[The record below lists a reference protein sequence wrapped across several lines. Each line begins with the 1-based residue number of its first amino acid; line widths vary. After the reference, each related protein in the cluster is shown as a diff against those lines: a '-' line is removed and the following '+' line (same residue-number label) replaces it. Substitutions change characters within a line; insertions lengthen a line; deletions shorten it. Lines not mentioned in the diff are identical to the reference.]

1 MADYGVNIA
10 VAVKNSQAVTQL
22 SNKLKD
28 TAARIEE
35 VNSHFNALSNI
46 TGKVLPGSIA
56 NFNKALADAAKNL
69 SDVALNTEDAVTA
82 AREFVQA
89 QNAANA
95 ALKERDRLVKK
106 IRLEG
111 ETVSATPFGPM
122 PAKDFTAER
131 GQSLARA
138 KLLAIESKKEAAA
151 ATKIFQVKRDFA
163 DEIHRIT
170 MDLDRK
176 ARNAEIDNII
186 EQYRIENELQD
197 NLFKR
202 AIKSSEKRA
211 KEFMEE
217 LGLKKNAELSAI
229 AEIDKARKKSAGEA
243 VRLTGQTS
251 PIGGAV
257 GTPGSPAALRAAE
270 QAQRLRSASS
280 SALIGGAF
288 PLLFGQGLGAAGGG
302 LIGGFGGGMIGGEF
316 GFGVSLIGTQI
327 GSMIDQLGQR
337 AIDLG
342 RALDP
347 LTANTEAVIDA
358 VGKADTEFALLVKE
372 LEAAGRTAE
381 ALQLVT
387 DELEKVVG
395 EDGVEAIELFSAGIR
410 GLQNDFTVFITQVAA
425 VVAQAINDLTGQT
438 KQIQEIREVGKIVQ
452 EARKSDDPR
461 IKAAI
466 AELDAIPEFQ
476 VDEKAQEKR
485 VSTRK
490 KIAELVTRIAAEDLK
505 ASRDA
510 IARAATEEKRL
521 TTLVQ
526 SDKVARE
533 TRYLLA
539 AQIQLE
545 EAGSDLLDEKVVAA
559 RERVIQEQ
567 YLAAYRQAEGSEQG
581 QLLAGDQRRL
591 ALLELDNDIA
601 AARTKETERLA
612 REAQKTTKEINTQI
626 TQALTLE
633 QKFAAELKQREATTE
648 LEADKARIAA
658 EFEDRMRRIE
668 KIGDDTLTKEAQRLA
683 NQIKITD
690 EAQAEANARLR
701 SLQAVNA
708 LKDSQAGFQMKLE
721 TLRANAPG
729 AFSGPFAG
737 SERADFLGGLEMQLE
752 LERRNREIETMQ
764 GRVAAGK
771 ADQEDVDNLVA
782 LRDQYELYQTQI
794 LEATVAQQ
802 KFADALA
809 LTQPVTDSLFDSLL
823 SVADGTKSAQEAF
836 ADFLRNIASMLADMA
851 SQMIAQYIAIGIARM
866 FAGLPKMSSGQTVDI
881 AAVDAGIVNSLGGLN
896 FGGYMADGGQ
906 TAPGNAYVVGERGPE
921 LFVPGAQGN
930 IIPNDVISPNPAAN
944 FDKVIE
950 LNAPTF
956 EVDVVKDIELA
967 APAFDVEPFKDIEAA
982 APNFKVNPIKDV
994 ELAAPSLKVNPIK
1007 DIELAAPSLKVDGVK
1022 EVQLAAPSFKLDPV
1036 EEIQLAAPSFELDPV
1051 KKIELAAPAFNV
1063 DPPAGI
1069 QSAAP
1074 AFDVDPLK
1082 DIEVAPPKFV
1092 FGRVKDIEL
1101 AAPNLKLDPVKD
1113 IKLATPKFE
1122 LDSSPDFNFN
1132 SLPTPVFDHIP
1143 KFDSNFQPDLQFDP
1157 PAPRSAQTFVSDNAM
1172 SGANVTVNV
1181 DASGSSVEGNA
1192 DQASQLGKAIGIAVQ
1207 QELVKQKRPGGLLA
1221 R

>member
-10 VAVKNSQAVTQL
+10 VAVKNTEAITALTRKIKLTTSQVGQLNNFLVNFNDWRLGPAVVN
-22 SNKLKD
+22 SVDNFSKALKD
-28 TAARIEE
+28 ARDNLNSAA
-35 VNSHFNALSNI
+35 L
-46 TGKVLPGSIA
+46 GSKEA
-56 NFNKALADAAKNL
+56 ADAA
-69 SDVALNTEDAVTA
+69 
-82 AREFVQA
+82 
-89 QNAANA
+89 
-95 ALKERDRLVKK
+95 
-106 IRLEG
+106 
-111 ETVSATPFGPM
+111 
-122 PAKDFTAER
+122 
-131 GQSLARA
+131 
-138 KLLAIESKKEAAA
+138 
-151 ATKIFQVKRDFA
+151 RDFA
-163 DEIHRIT
+163 RAQ
-170 MDLDRK
+170 DLANDALREQ
-176 ARNAEIDNII
+176 AELLAQVRNEGRSGTLRGGT
-186 EQYRIENELQD
+186 QYR
-197 NLFKR
+197 
-202 AIKSSEKRA
+202 
-211 KEFMEE
+211 
-217 LGLKKNAELSAI
+217 G
-229 AEIDKARKKSAGEA
+229 
-243 VRLTGQTS
+243 
-251 PIGGAV
+251 PIG
-257 GTPGSPAALRAAE
+257 PGFGGFPATRPEDISVPAALRSRMRPQSVLPSMETTVQAGKIASDMEDVYASILRLTEKTNQEEAEKLQTLRQGTKEVEELAQKYRVVNETRKTEKQLQLEMRRSMLETKQAAAE
-270 QAQRLRSASS
+270 EARIANQGLLDRLRNLEAIGAERREQFIQFNKEENEKRQIRMRELDFEERLGKIQARNRDRAERGRRATS

-288 PLLFGQGLGAAGGG
+288 PLLFGQGLGAAAGGAA
-302 LIGGFGGGMIGGEF
+302 GGFGGGMIGGEF

-327 GSMIDQLGQR
+327 GSMIDQLGQK

-347 LTANTEAVIDA
+347 LTADTEAVIDA
-358 VGKADTEFALLVKE
+358 VGKADTEFALLVEE

-438 KQIQEIREVGKIVQ
+438 RQIQEIREVGKTIQ

-476 VDEKAQEKR
+476 VDKETQERR

-490 KIAELVTRIAAEDLK
+490 KIAELVTRIAAEELK

-510 IARAATEEKRL
+510 IARVATEEKRL

-559 RERVIQEQ
+559 RKRVIQEE

-612 REAQKTTKEINTQI
+612 REAQKTTKERNTQI

-668 KIGDDTLTKEAQRLA
+668 KIGDDTLTAEAQRLA

-701 SLQAVNA
+701 SLQAANA
-708 LKDSQAGFQMKLE
+708 LKDSQAGFQMQLE

-737 SERADFLGGLEMQLE
+737 SERAGFLGGLEMQFE
-752 LERRNREIETMQ
+752 LERRNREIEAMQ

-771 ADQEDVDNLVA
+771 ADQEDVNNLVA

-802 KFADALA
+802 QFAEALA
-809 LTQPVTDSLFDSLL
+809 LTQPVTDSLFDSLMA
-823 SVADGTKSAQEAF
+823 VADGTKSAQQAF
-836 ADFLRNIASMLADMA
+836 ADFLRSIASMLVDTAK
-851 SQMIAQYIAIGIARM
+851 QMIAQYIAIGIARM
-866 FAGLPKMSSGQTVDI
+866 FAGIPASGSSNPFPGHPTHDKVPIPALPPLPGVEPK
-881 AAVDAGIVNSLGGLN
+881 ALGGAV
-896 FGGYMADGGQ
+896 GAGRPYM
-906 TAPGNAYVVGERGPE
+906 VGERGPE

-930 IIPNDVISPNPAAN
+930 IVPN
-944 FDKVIE
+944 
-950 LNAPTF
+950 
-956 EVDVVKDIELA
+956 
-967 APAFDVEPFKDIEAA
+967 
-982 APNFKVNPIKDV
+982 
-994 ELAAPSLKVNPIK
+994 
-1007 DIELAAPSLKVDGVK
+1007 
-1022 EVQLAAPSFKLDPV
+1022 
-1036 EEIQLAAPSFELDPV
+1036 
-1051 KKIELAAPAFNV
+1051 
-1063 DPPAGI
+1063 
-1069 QSAAP
+1069 
-1074 AFDVDPLK
+1074 
-1082 DIEVAPPKFV
+1082 
-1092 FGRVKDIEL
+1092 
-1101 AAPNLKLDPVKD
+1101 
-1113 IKLATPKFE
+1113 
-1122 LDSSPDFNFN
+1122 
-1132 SLPTPVFDHIP
+1132 
-1143 KFDSNFQPDLQFDP
+1143 
-1157 PAPRSAQTFVSDNAM
+1157 NAM
-1172 SGANVTVNV
+1172 GGANVTVNV
-1181 DASGSSVEGNA
+1181 DASGSSVEGNT
-1192 DQASQLGKAIGIAVQ
+1192 DQATQLGKMLGAAVQ
-1207 QELVKQKRPGGLLA
+1207 AELIKQKRPGGLLA
-1221 R
+1221 S

>member
-10 VAVKNSQAVTQL
+10 VAVKNTEAITALTRKIKLTTSQVGQLNNFLVNFNDWRLGPAVVN
-22 SNKLKD
+22 SVDNFSKALKD
-28 TAARIEE
+28 ARDNLNSAA
-35 VNSHFNALSNI
+35 L
-46 TGKVLPGSIA
+46 GSKEA
-56 NFNKALADAAKNL
+56 ADAARDFARAQDLANDALREQAELLAQVRNEGRSGTLRGGTQYSGPAGPGFSGLVSRQASATAL
-69 SDVALNTEDAVTA
+69 SSPLPPSVPVALRSPMRPQSLLPQMGMTAQAGKIASDMEDVYASILRLTEKANQEEAEKLQTLRQGTKEVEELAQKYRVVNETRKTEKQLQLEMRRSILETKQA
-82 AREFVQA
+82 AAEEARIANQGLLDRLRNLEAIGAERREQFIQFNKEENEKRQIRMRELDFEERLAKVQVR
-89 QNAANA
+89 N
-95 ALKERDRLVKK
+95 RDR
-106 IRLEG
+106 
-111 ETVSATPFGPM
+111 
-122 PAKDFTAER
+122 AER
-131 GQSLARA
+131 GRRA
-138 KLLAIESKKEAAA
+138 
-151 ATKIFQVKRDFA
+151 T
-163 DEIHRIT
+163 
-170 MDLDRK
+170 
-176 ARNAEIDNII
+176 
-186 EQYRIENELQD
+186 
-197 NLFKR
+197 
-202 AIKSSEKRA
+202 
-211 KEFMEE
+211 
-217 LGLKKNAELSAI
+217 
-229 AEIDKARKKSAGEA
+229 
-243 VRLTGQTS
+243 
-251 PIGGAV
+251 
-257 GTPGSPAALRAAE
+257 
-270 QAQRLRSASS
+270 S

-288 PLLFGQGLGAAGGG
+288 PLLFGQGLGAAAGGAA
-302 LIGGFGGGMIGGEF
+302 GGFGGGMIGGEF

-327 GSMIDQLGQR
+327 GSMIDQLGQK

-347 LTANTEAVIDA
+347 LTADTEAVIDA
-358 VGKADTEFALLVKE
+358 VGKADTEFALLVEE

-438 KQIQEIREVGKIVQ
+438 RQIQEIREVGKTIQ

-476 VDEKAQEKR
+476 VDKKTQEKR

-490 KIAELVTRIAAEDLK
+490 KIAELVTRIAAEELK

-510 IARAATEEKRL
+510 IARVATEEKRL

-545 EAGSDLLDEKVVAA
+545 EAGSNLLDEKVVAA
-559 RERVIQEQ
+559 RKRVIQEE

-601 AARTKETERLA
+601 AAQTKETERLA
-612 REAQKTTKEINTQI
+612 REAQKTTKERNTQI

-668 KIGDDTLTKEAQRLA
+668 KIGDDTLTAEAQRLA

-701 SLQAVNA
+701 SLQAANA
-708 LKDSQAGFQMKLE
+708 LKDSQAGFQMQLE

-737 SERADFLGGLEMQLE
+737 SERAGFLGGLEMQFE

-764 GRVAAGK
+764 GRVSAGK

-782 LRDQYELYQTQI
+782 LRDQYKLYQTQI

-809 LTQPVTDSLFDSLL
+809 LTQPVTDSLFDSLIA
-823 SVADGTKSAQEAF
+823 VADGTKSAEEAF
-836 ADFLRNIASMLADMA
+836 ADFLRSIASMLVDAA
-851 SQMIAQYIAIGIARM
+851 KQMIAQYIAIGIARM
-866 FAGLPKMSSGQTVDI
+866 FAGIPASGSSNPFPGHPTHDKVPIPALPPLPGVEPK
-881 AAVDAGIVNSLGGLN
+881 ALGGAV
-896 FGGYMADGGQ
+896 GAGRPYM
-906 TAPGNAYVVGERGPE
+906 VGERGPE
-921 LFVPGAQGN
+921 LFIPGAQGN
-930 IIPNDVISPNPAAN
+930 IVPN
-944 FDKVIE
+944 
-950 LNAPTF
+950 
-956 EVDVVKDIELA
+956 
-967 APAFDVEPFKDIEAA
+967 
-982 APNFKVNPIKDV
+982 
-994 ELAAPSLKVNPIK
+994 
-1007 DIELAAPSLKVDGVK
+1007 
-1022 EVQLAAPSFKLDPV
+1022 
-1036 EEIQLAAPSFELDPV
+1036 
-1051 KKIELAAPAFNV
+1051 
-1063 DPPAGI
+1063 
-1069 QSAAP
+1069 
-1074 AFDVDPLK
+1074 
-1082 DIEVAPPKFV
+1082 
-1092 FGRVKDIEL
+1092 
-1101 AAPNLKLDPVKD
+1101 
-1113 IKLATPKFE
+1113 
-1122 LDSSPDFNFN
+1122 
-1132 SLPTPVFDHIP
+1132 
-1143 KFDSNFQPDLQFDP
+1143 
-1157 PAPRSAQTFVSDNAM
+1157 NAM
-1172 SGANVTVNV
+1172 GSANVVVNV
-1181 DASGSSVEGNA
+1181 DASGSSVEGDA
-1192 DQASQLGKAIGIAVQ
+1192 DQASQLGKVIGIAVQ

-1221 R
+1221 S

>member
-10 VAVKNSQAVTQL
+10 VAVKNTEAITALTRKIKLTTSQVGQLNNFLVNFNDWRLGPAVVN
-22 SNKLKD
+22 SVDNFSKALKD
-28 TAARIEE
+28 ARDNLNSAA
-35 VNSHFNALSNI
+35 L
-46 TGKVLPGSIA
+46 GSKEA
-56 NFNKALADAAKNL
+56 ADAARDFARAQDLANDALREQAELLAQVRNEGRSGTLRGGTQYSGPAGPGFSGLVSRQASATAL
-69 SDVALNTEDAVTA
+69 SSPLPPSVPVALRSPMRPQSLLPQMGMTAQAGKIASDMEDVYASILRLTEKANQEEAEKLQTLRQGTKEVEELAQKYRVVNETRKTEKQLQLEMRRSILETKQA
-82 AREFVQA
+82 AAEEARIANQGLLDRLRNLEAIGAERREQFIQFNKEENEKRQIRMRELDFEERLAKVQA
-89 QNAANA
+89 RN
-95 ALKERDRLVKK
+95 RDR
-106 IRLEG
+106 
-111 ETVSATPFGPM
+111 
-122 PAKDFTAER
+122 AER
-131 GQSLARA
+131 GRRA
-138 KLLAIESKKEAAA
+138 
-151 ATKIFQVKRDFA
+151 T
-163 DEIHRIT
+163 
-170 MDLDRK
+170 
-176 ARNAEIDNII
+176 
-186 EQYRIENELQD
+186 
-197 NLFKR
+197 
-202 AIKSSEKRA
+202 
-211 KEFMEE
+211 
-217 LGLKKNAELSAI
+217 
-229 AEIDKARKKSAGEA
+229 
-243 VRLTGQTS
+243 
-251 PIGGAV
+251 
-257 GTPGSPAALRAAE
+257 
-270 QAQRLRSASS
+270 S

-288 PLLFGQGLGAAGGG
+288 PLLFGQGLGAAAGGAA
-302 LIGGFGGGMIGGEF
+302 GGFGGGMIGGEF

-327 GSMIDQLGQR
+327 GSMIDQLGQK

-347 LTANTEAVIDA
+347 LTADTEAVIDA
-358 VGKADTEFALLVKE
+358 VGKADTEFALLVEE

-438 KQIQEIREVGKIVQ
+438 RQIQEIREVGKTIQ

-476 VDEKAQEKR
+476 VDKKTQEKR

-490 KIAELVTRIAAEDLK
+490 KIAELVTRIAAEELK

-510 IARAATEEKRL
+510 IARVATEEKRL

-545 EAGSDLLDEKVVAA
+545 EAGSNLLDEKVVAA
-559 RERVIQEQ
+559 RKRVIQEE

-601 AARTKETERLA
+601 AAQTKETERLA
-612 REAQKTTKEINTQI
+612 REAQKTTKERNTQI

-668 KIGDDTLTKEAQRLA
+668 KIGDDTLTAEAQRLA

-701 SLQAVNA
+701 SLQAANA
-708 LKDSQAGFQMKLE
+708 LKDSQAGFQMQLE

-737 SERADFLGGLEMQLE
+737 SERAGFLGGLEMQFE

-764 GRVAAGK
+764 GRVSAGK

-782 LRDQYELYQTQI
+782 LRDQYKLYQTQI

-809 LTQPVTDSLFDSLL
+809 LTQPVTDSLFDSLIA
-823 SVADGTKSAQEAF
+823 VADGTKSAEEAF
-836 ADFLRNIASMLADMA
+836 ADFLRSIASMLVDAA
-851 SQMIAQYIAIGIARM
+851 KQMIAQYIAIGIARM
-866 FAGLPKMSSGQTVDI
+866 FAGIPASGSSNPFPGHPTHDKVPIPALPPLPGVEPK
-881 AAVDAGIVNSLGGLN
+881 ALGGAV
-896 FGGYMADGGQ
+896 GAGRPYM
-906 TAPGNAYVVGERGPE
+906 VGERGPE
-921 LFVPGAQGN
+921 LFIPGAQGN
-930 IIPNDVISPNPAAN
+930 IVPN
-944 FDKVIE
+944 
-950 LNAPTF
+950 
-956 EVDVVKDIELA
+956 
-967 APAFDVEPFKDIEAA
+967 
-982 APNFKVNPIKDV
+982 
-994 ELAAPSLKVNPIK
+994 
-1007 DIELAAPSLKVDGVK
+1007 
-1022 EVQLAAPSFKLDPV
+1022 
-1036 EEIQLAAPSFELDPV
+1036 
-1051 KKIELAAPAFNV
+1051 
-1063 DPPAGI
+1063 
-1069 QSAAP
+1069 
-1074 AFDVDPLK
+1074 
-1082 DIEVAPPKFV
+1082 
-1092 FGRVKDIEL
+1092 
-1101 AAPNLKLDPVKD
+1101 
-1113 IKLATPKFE
+1113 
-1122 LDSSPDFNFN
+1122 
-1132 SLPTPVFDHIP
+1132 
-1143 KFDSNFQPDLQFDP
+1143 
-1157 PAPRSAQTFVSDNAM
+1157 NAM
-1172 SGANVTVNV
+1172 GSANVVVNV
-1181 DASGSSVEGNA
+1181 DASGSSVEGDA
-1192 DQASQLGKAIGIAVQ
+1192 DQASQLGKVIGIAVQ

-1221 R
+1221 S

>member
-10 VAVKNSQAVTQL
+10 VAVKNTEAITALTRKIKLTTSQVGQLNNFLVNFNDWRLGPAVVN
-22 SNKLKD
+22 SVDNFSKALKD
-28 TAARIEE
+28 ARDNLNSAA
-35 VNSHFNALSNI
+35 L
-46 TGKVLPGSIA
+46 GSKEA
-56 NFNKALADAAKNL
+56 ADAARDFARAQDLANDALREQAELLAQVRNEGRSGTLRGGTQYSGPAGPGFSGLVSRQASATAL
-69 SDVALNTEDAVTA
+69 SSPLPPSVPVALRSPMRPQSLLPQMGMTAQAGKIASDMEDVYASILRLTEKANQEEAEKLQTLRQGTKEVEELAQKYRVVNETRKTEKQLQLEMRRSILETKQA
-82 AREFVQA
+82 AAEEARIANQGLLDRLRNLEAIGAERREQFIQFNKEENEKRQIRMRELDFEERLAKVQA
-89 QNAANA
+89 RN
-95 ALKERDRLVKK
+95 RDR
-106 IRLEG
+106 
-111 ETVSATPFGPM
+111 
-122 PAKDFTAER
+122 AER
-131 GQSLARA
+131 GRRA
-138 KLLAIESKKEAAA
+138 
-151 ATKIFQVKRDFA
+151 T
-163 DEIHRIT
+163 
-170 MDLDRK
+170 
-176 ARNAEIDNII
+176 
-186 EQYRIENELQD
+186 
-197 NLFKR
+197 
-202 AIKSSEKRA
+202 
-211 KEFMEE
+211 
-217 LGLKKNAELSAI
+217 
-229 AEIDKARKKSAGEA
+229 
-243 VRLTGQTS
+243 
-251 PIGGAV
+251 
-257 GTPGSPAALRAAE
+257 
-270 QAQRLRSASS
+270 S

-288 PLLFGQGLGAAGGG
+288 PLLFGQGLGAAAGGAA
-302 LIGGFGGGMIGGEF
+302 GGFGGGMIGGEF

-327 GSMIDQLGQR
+327 GSMIDQLGQK

-347 LTANTEAVIDA
+347 LTADTEAVIDA
-358 VGKADTEFALLVKE
+358 VGKADTEFALLVEE

-438 KQIQEIREVGKIVQ
+438 RQIQEIREVGKTIQ

-476 VDEKAQEKR
+476 VDKKTQEKR

-490 KIAELVTRIAAEDLK
+490 KIAELVTRIAAEELK

-510 IARAATEEKRL
+510 IARVATEEKRL

-545 EAGSDLLDEKVVAA
+545 EAGSNLLDEKVVAA
-559 RERVIQEQ
+559 RKRVIQEE

-601 AARTKETERLA
+601 AAQTKETERLA
-612 REAQKTTKEINTQI
+612 REAQKTTKERNTQI

-668 KIGDDTLTKEAQRLA
+668 KIGDDTLTAEAQRLA

-701 SLQAVNA
+701 SLQAANA
-708 LKDSQAGFQMKLE
+708 LKDSQAGFQMQLE

-737 SERADFLGGLEMQLE
+737 SERAGFLGGLEMQFE

-764 GRVAAGK
+764 GRVSAGK

-782 LRDQYELYQTQI
+782 LRDQYKLYQTQI

-809 LTQPVTDSLFDSLL
+809 LTQPVTDSLFDSLIA
-823 SVADGTKSAQEAF
+823 VADGTKSAEEAF
-836 ADFLRNIASMLADMA
+836 ADFLRSIASMLVDAA
-851 SQMIAQYIAIGIARM
+851 KQMIAQYIAIGIARM
-866 FAGLPKMSSGQTVDI
+866 FAGIPASGSSNPFPGHPTHDKVPIPALPPLPGVEPK
-881 AAVDAGIVNSLGGLN
+881 ALGGAV
-896 FGGYMADGGQ
+896 GAGRPYM
-906 TAPGNAYVVGERGPE
+906 VGERGPE
-921 LFVPGAQGN
+921 LFIPGAQGN
-930 IIPNDVISPNPAAN
+930 IVPN
-944 FDKVIE
+944 
-950 LNAPTF
+950 
-956 EVDVVKDIELA
+956 
-967 APAFDVEPFKDIEAA
+967 
-982 APNFKVNPIKDV
+982 
-994 ELAAPSLKVNPIK
+994 
-1007 DIELAAPSLKVDGVK
+1007 
-1022 EVQLAAPSFKLDPV
+1022 
-1036 EEIQLAAPSFELDPV
+1036 
-1051 KKIELAAPAFNV
+1051 
-1063 DPPAGI
+1063 
-1069 QSAAP
+1069 
-1074 AFDVDPLK
+1074 
-1082 DIEVAPPKFV
+1082 
-1092 FGRVKDIEL
+1092 
-1101 AAPNLKLDPVKD
+1101 
-1113 IKLATPKFE
+1113 
-1122 LDSSPDFNFN
+1122 
-1132 SLPTPVFDHIP
+1132 
-1143 KFDSNFQPDLQFDP
+1143 
-1157 PAPRSAQTFVSDNAM
+1157 NAM
-1172 SGANVTVNV
+1172 GSANVVVNV
-1181 DASGSSVEGNA
+1181 DASGSSVEGDA
-1192 DQASQLGKAIGIAVQ
+1192 AQASQLGKVIGIAVQ

-1221 R
+1221 S